1 MNLVIKNIIRFILIM
16 AVQLFVLNNVPPLH
30 QFIVPYFYFVFIL
43 WLPFKITRTALLFVA
58 FAVGYFTDM
67 FYKTPGLHLAAC
79 VLIAYVRPPFIQLLL
94 PKEATEWGNEEPS
107 RKTMGQVPY
116 ITYVVTM
123 TLVHHFYLI
132 LLEWLQFG
140 SFFYF
145 SGKLIATTLVSLLLI
160 MIADLLLNRNTRTR

>member
-1 MNLVIKNIIRFILIM
+1 MNLVVKNIIRFIFIM
-16 AVQLFVLNNVPPLH
+16 TVQLFVLNNVPPLH
-30 QFIVPYFYFVFIL
+30 QFIVPYFYFVFLL

-58 FAVGYFTDM
+58 FAVGYVTDM

-94 PKEATEWGNEEPS
+94 PKEATEWGNEEPT

-116 ITYVVTM
+116 MTYVIIM
-123 TLVHHFYLI
+123 TLIHHFYLI

-140 SFFYF
+140 SFIYF
-145 SGKLIATTLVSLLLI
+145 SGKLIGTSLISVLLI
-160 MIADLLLNRNTRTR
+160 MIADLLFNRNTRTR

>member
-1 MNLVIKNIIRFILIM
+1 MNLFVKNIIRLILILV
-16 AVQLFVLNNVPPLH
+16 VQLFVLNNVPPLH
-30 QFIVPYFYFVFIL
+30 QFIVPYFYFIFIL

-58 FAVGYFTDM
+58 FAVGYITDM

-79 VLIAYVRPPFIQLLL
+79 VLIAYIRPPFIKLLL
-94 PKEATEWGNEEPS
+94 PKEATEWGNEEPT

-116 ITYVVTM
+116 MTYLIIL
-123 TLVHHFYLI
+123 TLIHHFYLI

-145 SGKLIATTLVSLLLI
+145 SGKLFGTTIVSLLLI
-160 MIADLLLNRNTRTR
+160 MIADLLFNRNTRTR

>member
-94 PKEATEWGNEEPS
+94 PKEATEYCS
-107 RKTMGQVPY
+107 HDTSS
-116 ITYVVTM
+116 
-123 TLVHHFYLI
+123 
-132 LLEWLQFG
+132 
-140 SFFYF
+140 SFLFDF
-145 SGKLIATTLVSLLLI
+145 NGVASIWKFLLLQRKVDCNNGGQFV
-160 MIADLLLNRNTRTR
+160 AHYDCRSFTKSKY

>member
-1 MNLVIKNIIRFILIM
+1 MNLVVKNIIRLIIIM

-43 WLPFKITRTALLFVA
+43 WLPFKITRTTLLFVA
-58 FAVGYFTDM
+58 FAVGYITDM

-79 VLIAYVRPPFIQLLL
+79 VLISYIRPPFIQLLL
-94 PKEATEWGNEEPS
+94 PKEATEWGNEEPT

-116 ITYVVTM
+116 MTYIIIM
-123 TLVHHFYLI
+123 TLIHHFYFI

-145 SGKLIATTLVSLLLI
+145 SGKLIGTTIVSLLLI
-160 MIADLLLNRNTRTR
+160 MIADLLFNRNTRTR

>member
-1 MNLVIKNIIRFILIM
+1 MNLVVKNIIRLIIIM

-43 WLPFKITRTALLFVA
+43 WLPFKITRTTLLFVA
-58 FAVGYFTDM
+58 FAVGYITDM

-79 VLIAYVRPPFIQLLL
+79 VLIAYIRPPFIQLLL
-94 PKEATEWGNEEPS
+94 PKEATEWGNEEPT

-116 ITYVVTM
+116 MTYIIIM
-123 TLVHHFYLI
+123 TLIHHFYFI

-145 SGKLIATTLVSLLLI
+145 SGKLIGTTIVSLLLI
-160 MIADLLLNRNTRTR
+160 MIADLLFNRNTRTR

>member
-1 MNLVIKNIIRFILIM
+1 MNLGIKNIIRFILIM

-58 FAVGYFTDM
+58 FAVGYCTDM

-79 VLIAYVRPPFIQLLL
+79 VLIAYIRPPFIQLLL

-160 MIADLLLNRNTRTR
+160 MIADLLLNRTTRTR

>member
-1 MNLVIKNIIRFILIM
+1 MNLIVKNIIRFIIIM
-16 AVQLFVLNNVPPLH
+16 VVQLFVLNNVPPLH

-43 WLPFKITRTALLFVA
+43 WLPFRITRTALLFVA
-58 FAVGYFTDM
+58 FSVGYLTDM

-79 VLIAYVRPPFIQLLL
+79 VLIAFIRPSFIQLLL
-94 PKEATEWGNEEPS
+94 PKEATEWGNDEPT

-116 ITYVVTM
+116 LTYIVVM
-123 TLVHHFYLI
+123 TLIHHFYFI

-145 SGKLIATTLVSLLLI
+145 TGKLIGTTAVSLFLI
-160 MIADLLLNRNTRTR
+160 IIADLLINRNSRTR

>member
-1 MNLVIKNIIRFILIM
+1 
-16 AVQLFVLNNVPPLH
+16 VQLFVLNNVPPLH
-30 QFIVPYFYFVFIL
+30 QFIVPYFYFVFLL

-58 FAVGYFTDM
+58 FAVGYVTDM

-94 PKEATEWGNEEPS
+94 PKEATEWGNEEPT

-116 ITYVVTM
+116 MTYVIIM
-123 TLVHHFYLI
+123 TLIHHFYLI

-145 SGKLIATTLVSLLLI
+145 SGKLIGTSLISVLLI
-160 MIADLLLNRNTRTR
+160 MIADLLFNRNTRTR

>member
-1 MNLVIKNIIRFILIM
+1 MNLVVKNIIRFILIM
-16 AVQLFVLNNVPPLH
+16 SIQLIVLNNIPPLH

-43 WLPFKITRTALLFVA
+43 WLPFKITRTSLLFVA
-58 FAVGYFTDM
+58 FAVGYLTDM

-79 VLIAYVRPPFIQLLL
+79 VIIAYLRPAFIQLLL
-94 PKEATEWGNEEPS
+94 PKEATEWGNEEPT

-116 ITYVVTM
+116 MTYIIIM

-145 SGKLIATTLVSLLLI
+145 TGKLVGTTAISLMLI
-160 MIADLLLNRNTRTR
+160 LIADLLINRNTRTR

>member
-1 MNLVIKNIIRFILIM
+1 MNLVVKNIIRLIIIM

-43 WLPFKITRTALLFVA
+43 WLPFKITRTTLLFVA
-58 FAVGYFTDM
+58 FTAGYITDM

-79 VLIAYVRPPFIQLLL
+79 VLIAYIRPPFIQLLL
-94 PKEATEWGNEEPS
+94 PKEATEWGNEEPT

-116 ITYVVTM
+116 MTYIIIM
-123 TLVHHFYLI
+123 TLIHHFYLI

-145 SGKLIATTLVSLLLI
+145 SGKLIGTTIVSLLLI
-160 MIADLLLNRNTRTR
+160 MIADLLFNRNTRTR

>member
-1 MNLVIKNIIRFILIM
+1 MT
-16 AVQLFVLNNVPPLH
+16 VQLFVLNNVPPLH
-30 QFIVPYFYFVFIL
+30 QFIVPYFYFVFLL

-58 FAVGYFTDM
+58 FAVGYVTDM

-94 PKEATEWGNEEPS
+94 PKEATEWGNEEPT

-116 ITYVVTM
+116 MTYVIIM
-123 TLVHHFYLI
+123 TLIHHFYLI

-145 SGKLIATTLVSLLLI
+145 SGKLIGTSLISVLLI
-160 MIADLLLNRNTRTR
+160 MIADLLFNRNTRTR

>member
-1 MNLVIKNIIRFILIM
+1 MNLVVKNIIRFIIIM
-16 AVQLFVLNNVPPLH
+16 TVQLFVLNNVPPLH
-30 QFIVPYFYFVFIL
+30 QFIVPYFYFVFLL

-58 FAVGYFTDM
+58 FAVGYVTDM

-94 PKEATEWGNEEPS
+94 PKEATEWGNEEPT

-116 ITYVVTM
+116 MTYVIIM
-123 TLVHHFYLI
+123 TLIHHFYLI

-145 SGKLIATTLVSLLLI
+145 SGKLIGTSLISVLLI
-160 MIADLLLNRNTRTR
+160 MIADLLFNRNTRTR

>member
-107 RKTMGQVPY
+107 RKTMG
-116 ITYVVTM
+116 
-123 TLVHHFYLI
+123 L
-132 LLEWLQFG
+132 
-140 SFFYF
+140 
-145 SGKLIATTLVSLLLI
+145 

>member
-16 AVQLFVLNNVPPLH
+16 VVQLFVLNNVPPLH

-79 VLIAYVRPPFIQLLL
+79 ILIAYIRPPFIQLLL

-145 SGKLIATTLVSLLLI
+145 SGKLIATTVVSLLLI